1 MVMADVYQARLTVG
15 PRVYRQPIVLKMDP
29 RVKTTRADL
38 QLQFKLSRSVE
49 AAIRDTAA
57 ARKDVR
63 ARLAAAA
70 PGAASLLQS
79 VRDRLDAAAARLPDL
94 FLTLQA
100 ADVRPTAATEA
111 AVNDALQRVATAI
124 AAYRALQ

>member
-1 MVMADVYQARLTVG
+1 
-15 PRVYRQPIVLKMDP
+15 MDP

-63 ARLAAAA
+63 TRLATAGPDAATR
-70 PGAASLLQS
+70 LQS
-79 VRDRLDAAAARLPDL
+79 VRDGLDAAAARLPDL

-124 AAYRALQ
+124 AAYHALQ